1 MISAHGYRIR
11 QVAEPGFDPRPFSP
25 QAKLSLTELFS
36 YCLKTLSTVRL
47 FKKETFQ
54 KCLVPS
60 MKGARDKGDF
70 LIRKSNKLKQCI
82 TVDFLFHSLW
92 EALG

>member
-1 MISAHGYRIR
+1 MSCPINVS
-11 QVAEPGFDPRPFSP
+11 
-25 QAKLSLTELFS
+25 
-36 YCLKTLSTVRL
+36 CW
-47 FKKETFQ
+47 
-54 KCLVPS
+54 
-60 MKGARDKGDF
+60 KGARDKGDF